1 LINRRYSKEGASNM
15 VFTSNKDPAL
25 WKALFSEDDTL
36 QCALDRI
43 FDKASVFVMK
53 GETQRGKNREVIA
66 LTSVLAKE
74 TEESEKK

>member
-1 LINRRYSKEGASNM
+1 M

-66 LTSVLAKE
+66 LTSVLVKE
-74 TEESEKK
+74 TEESEKN